1 MIVELFS
8 FQKTALERLR
18 SQCASAISS
27 YQSEGPQVISFTA
40 PTGAGKTIIVSA
52 LIESILFG
60 DARYMAM
67 PDAVIV
73 WLSDSPELNEQSKLK
88 IESKAD
94 KVQFGQCVTITDDAF
109 DAELLE
115 DGHIYFLNTQKL
127 SKTSNLTKHS
137 DTRQFTIWET
147 LQNTIE
153 EKSNRLFFVIDE
165 AHRGAQGKEAAKATT
180 IMQKFIKGSKE
191 DHLSPMPVVL
201 GMTATPERFNNLVA
215 GTDSTIK
222 KTVISADEVR
232 KSGLLKEK
240 IIISYPED
248 QTTNKNM
255 AVLQAATDE
264 WKEKCNR
271 WFQYCQE
278 QHYAHVYPVFV
289 VQVENGKNGHLSE
302 TNLDDCVK
310 KIEDRVGVAFKEGD
324 VVHAFGE
331 HKDLEI
337 NGMTVRYEEPSR
349 IAENRAIKVVLF
361 KDSLSTGWDCPRA
374 ETMMSFRTANDA
386 TYIAQLLGR
395 MVRTPLQMR
404 VQVDE
409 TLNDVHLYL
418 PHFDAQTVEKVVDA
432 LQDSE
437 GGNIPTEV
445 IEEAIGSQKTET
457 LSVVTSPR
465 PVSATRQPII
475 DNEPTVD
482 SGLFSDGASEEE
494 QPSTTA
500 TVKTNDFVFQ
510 TRSEGHTSHTS
521 SVKTPV
527 VEKPASEETT
537 DEITSSIDRVRILNW
552 LNGEGFLSYGIR
564 KSRVN
569 DYLTSLFKLL
579 WLLNTSNLNREAVK
593 NERDAIVEMI
603 HSHIESLKAAGK
615 YDELA
620 KKIMEFKLQSQIFDV
635 YGQSVDHHEVH
646 DMFST
651 TDTDVERQF
660 RLAEA
665 KLGNE
670 GIGTAYG
677 SKFYD
682 PNAEY
687 SYQLDVIIFTADDTC
702 MQQLHTHAKDK
713 YHYYIDEY
721 RRKIAAM
728 DEKIKYQFNTI
739 ASNGDE
745 VSEHNL
751 ELPKTINVNLDKD
764 GTTCTDHLFVN
775 EAGAATFKL
784 TSWET
789 AVLEEERKS
798 PDFICW
804 YRNPSRDKPG
814 ALCIPYEMDNEIR
827 PMFPDF
833 IIVRRDETEG
843 YQIDVLEPHNSA
855 LKDNLPKAK
864 GLAKYAQKNPNVSR
878 VQMIRL
884 AKDITGTQKL
894 LRLDMAKSLVWEK
907 VLKANDNEEFD
918 HIFEEYGIV
927 G

>member
-1 MIVELFS
+1 MKVELFP
-8 FQKTALERLR
+8 FQKIALERLR
-18 SQCASAISS
+18 SQCASAIAS
-27 YQSEGPQVISFTA
+27 YQAEGPQVISFTA
-40 PTGAGKTIIVSA
+40 PTGAGKTIIITA
-52 LIESILFG
+52 LIESILNG
-60 DARYMAM
+60 DARHMAM
-67 PDAVIV
+67 PNAVIV

-88 IESKAD
+88 IENKAD

-109 DAELLE
+109 DAEVLE

-127 SKTSNLTKHS
+127 SKSSNLTKHS

-147 LQNTIE
+147 LRNTVD
-153 EKSNRLFFVIDE
+153 EKSDRLFFVIDE

-191 DHLSPMPVVL
+191 DHLPPMPVVL

-222 KTVISADEVR
+222 KTTVLADEVR

-255 AVLQAATDE
+255 AVLQAAADE

-289 VQVENGKNGHLSE
+289 VQVENGKNGLLSE

-310 KIEDRVGVAFKEGD
+310 KIEERVGISFKEGE
-324 VVHAFGE
+324 VVHSFGE

-337 NGMTVRYEEPSR
+337 NGMVVRYEEPSR

-404 VQVDE
+404 IQVDE

-445 IEEAIGSQKTET
+445 IEEAIGSHKTET
-457 LSVVTSPR
+457 LSVVTRPR
-465 PVSATRQPII
+465 SATK
-475 DNEPTVD
+475 
-482 SGLFSDGASEEE
+482 SH
-494 QPSTTA
+494 QPSTIQESTIDVGIFFDGTTIETQPQSDTPQEA
-500 TVKTNDFVFQ
+500 NPVIHQ
-510 TRSEGHTSHTS
+510 GS
-521 SVKTPV
+521 SVNDTQSSSVEEQV
-527 VEKPASEETT
+527 VTESLTEETST
-537 DEITSSIDRVRILNW
+537 TPSIDREYILNW
-552 LNGEGFLSYGIR
+552 LNSEGFLSYGIR

-569 DYLTSLFKLL
+569 DYLTSFFKLL
-579 WLLNTSNLNREAVK
+579 WLLNTSNLNRNAVK
-593 NERDAIVEMI
+593 EERDVIVEMI
-603 HSHIESLKAAGK
+603 HAHIESLKSANQ
-615 YDELA
+615 YESLA

-635 YGQSVDHHEVH
+635 YGKTIDQHEVH

-677 SKFYD
+677 AKYYD
-682 PNAEY
+682 PDAEY
-687 SYQLDVIIFTADDTC
+687 SYQLDVIIFAGDEAC
-702 MQQLHTHAKDK
+702 MLQLHNHAKIK
-713 YHYYIDEY
+713 YHHYFDEY
-721 RRKIAAM
+721 RKKIAVM
-728 DEKIKYQFNTI
+728 DEKTKYQFNTI

-764 GTTCTDHLFVN
+764 GITCTDHLFVN
-775 EAGAATFKL
+775 EAGKATFKL
-784 TSWET
+784 TSWEA
-789 AVLEEERKS
+789 AVLDEERKS
-798 PDFICW
+798 PDFVCW

-814 ALCIPYEMDNEIR
+814 ALCIPYEMNNETR
-827 PMFPDF
+827 PMYPDF
-833 IIVRRDETEG
+833 IIVRKDEAAG
-843 YQIDVLEPHNSA
+843 YLIDVLEPHISSQ
-855 LKDNLPKAK
+855 KDNLPKAK

-884 AKDITGTQKL
+884 EKDITGTKKL
-894 LRLDMAKSLVWEK
+894 LRLDLAKSLICKK
-907 VLKANDNEEFD
+907 VLNANDNEEFD
-918 HIFEEYGIV
+918 HIFDEYGV
-927 G
+927 MS

>member
-1 MIVELFS
+1 MKVELFS

-137 DTRQFTIWET
+137 DARQFTIWET
-147 LQNTIE
+147 LRNTIE
-153 EKSNRLFFVIDE
+153 EKSNRIFFIIDE

-191 DHLSPMPVVL
+191 DCLPPMPVVL

-222 KTVISADEVR
+222 KTVISAEEVR

-255 AVLQAATDE
+255 AVLQAAADE

-289 VQVENGKNGHLSE
+289 VQVENGKNGRLSE

-310 KIEDRVGVAFKEGD
+310 KIEERVGFAFKEGE

-331 HKDLEI
+331 HKDLTI

-349 IAENRAIKVVLF
+349 IAENRTIKVVLF

-445 IEEAIGSQKTET
+445 IEEAIGSHKTET
-457 LSVVTSPR
+457 LSVITRAR
-465 PVSATRQPII
+465 PVTATRQPIAN
-475 DNEPTVD
+475 DGPTPD
-482 SGLFSDGASEEE
+482 TGLFHVDETEETT
-494 QPSTTA
+494 PSTTA
-500 TVKTNDFVFQ
+500 ILETNDSDFQ
-510 TRSEGHTSHTS
+510 PKNESHSTLTS
-521 SVKTPV
+521 SVQTPIA
-527 VEKPASEETT
+527 EKPSFEETSG
-537 DEITSSIDRVRILNW
+537 EATSSTDRVRILNW
-552 LNGEGFLSYGIR
+552 INGEGFLSYGIR

-579 WLLNTSNLNREAVK
+579 WLLNTSKLNREAARD
-593 NERDAIVEMI
+593 ERNAIVEMI
-603 HSHIESLKAAGK
+603 HTHMESLKAAGK
-615 YDELA
+615 YEDLA
-620 KKIMEFKLQSQIFDV
+620 KRIMEFKLQSQIFDV
-635 YGQSVDHHEVH
+635 YGQSIDHHEVH

-670 GIGTAYG
+670 GIGNAYG
-677 SKFYD
+677 SKYYN
-682 PNAEY
+682 PNFDY
-687 SYQLDVIIFTADDTC
+687 SYQLDVIIFAGDETC
-702 MQQLHTHAKDK
+702 MQQLHTYAKTR

-721 RRKIAAM
+721 RRKIAVV
-728 DEKIKYQFNTI
+728 DEKTKYQFNTI

-775 EAGAATFKL
+775 ESGKATFKL

-798 PDFICW
+798 PDFVCW
-804 YRNPSRDKPG
+804 YRNPSREKPG
-814 ALCIPYEMDNEIR
+814 ALCIPYEMENETKA
-827 PMFPDF
+827 MFPDF
-833 IIVRRDETEG
+833 IIVRKGEADD
-843 YQIDVLEPHNSA
+843 YLIDVLEPHNSA

-884 AKDITGTQKL
+884 VKDITGTQKL
-894 LRLDMAKSLVWEK
+894 LRLDMAKSLVCEK
-907 VLKANDNEEFD
+907 VLKANDNDEFD